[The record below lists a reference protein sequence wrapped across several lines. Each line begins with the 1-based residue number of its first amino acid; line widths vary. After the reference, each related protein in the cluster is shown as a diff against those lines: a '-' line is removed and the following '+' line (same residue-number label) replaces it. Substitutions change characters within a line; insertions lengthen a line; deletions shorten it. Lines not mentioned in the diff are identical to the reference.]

1 MKRAFPSRITNRGA
15 DVNPIQGVPSIP
27 VEDKREP
34 TQELTPERRLGAVLK
49 LLRESLGLSQDSVAK
64 SMSDFDHSWRQTTV
78 AKTEAGARPIRVNE
92 VVDLARVLGTSSVDL
107 MYQVEQDSE
116 EQARLLLARS
126 QVERAARAEHQAL
139 TALAERRMD
148 LVHARGSLNHIL
160 RELGKEEELDPLP
173 TLLVREEVEE

>member
-1 MKRAFPSRITNRGA
+1 M
-15 DVNPIQGVPSIP
+15 
-27 VEDKREP
+27 
-34 TQELTPERRLGAVLK
+34 QELTPEKRLGAALK

-107 MYQVEQDSE
+107 MHQVEQDNE
-116 EQARLLLARS
+116 DQARLLLARS

-173 TLLVREEVEE
+173 TLLEREEVEE